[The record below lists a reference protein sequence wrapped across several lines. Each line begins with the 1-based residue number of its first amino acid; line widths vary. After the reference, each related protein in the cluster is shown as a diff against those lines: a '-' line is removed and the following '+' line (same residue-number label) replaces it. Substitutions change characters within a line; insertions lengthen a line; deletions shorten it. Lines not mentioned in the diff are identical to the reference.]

1 VKGARTI
8 QTAHVGG
15 RNCPS
20 MVLLEVSSSPL
31 SLSEVRVGEDW
42 LICYR

>member
-15 RNCPS
+15 RNCPF
-20 MVLLEVSSSPL
+20 MVLLEVLSSPL